1 MMDDERSRPL
11 EVLLVEDDPGDVRLT
26 REALNVRT
34 HLHVAENAEQAMAF
48 LQRAGEQRDAPRPD
62 LILLDLNL
70 PGRDGREL
78 LAEIKRREEFRQ
90 IPVVVLT
97 TSDDE
102 QDVQRAYDLNAN
114 SYVTKPVNWVKFVG
128 IVRAI
133 ESFWQHAARTPR
145 E

>member
-1 MMDDERSRPL
+1 MDDERSRPL

-26 REALNVRT
+26 REALNART
-34 HLHVAENAEQAMAF
+34 HLHVAENAEEAMAF
-48 LQRAGEQRDAPRPD
+48 LQRKGEHQDAARPD

-78 LAEIKRREEFRQ
+78 LAEIKSSEKLRH

-97 TSDDE
+97 TSDD
-102 QDVQRAYDLNAN
+102 DKDIQRAYDLNAS

-133 ESFWQHAARTPR
+133 ESFWQNAARMPR

>member
-1 MMDDERSRPL
+1 MTDDERSRPL

-48 LQRAGEQRDAPRPD
+48 LHRRGEHEDAPRPD

-78 LAEIKRREEFRQ
+78 LAQIKNSEELRQ
-90 IPVVVLT
+90 VPVVVLT
-97 TSDDE
+97 TSNDE
-102 QDVQRAYDLNAN
+102 QDIQRAYDLNAN
-114 SYVTKPVNWVKFVG
+114 SYVTKPLNWVKFVS
-128 IVRAI
+128 IVRSI
-133 ESFWQHAARTPR
+133 ENFWQNAARIPP

>member
-1 MMDDERSRPL
+1 MTDDERSRPL

-34 HLHVAENAEQAMAF
+34 HLHVAAGADAAMGF
-48 LQRAGEQRDAPRPD
+48 LQRKGEHSGSPRPD

-78 LAEIKRREEFRQ
+78 LAWIKNDSNLRQ

-97 TSDDE
+97 TSDD
-102 QDVQRAYDLNAN
+102 DRDIQRAYELNAN
-114 SYVTKPVNWVKFVG
+114 SYITKPVNWVKFVG
-128 IVRAI
+128 IVRSI
-133 ESFWQHAARTPR
+133 ESFWQNAARIPR

>member
-1 MMDDERSRPL
+1 MTDDERSRPL

-34 HLHVAENAEQAMAF
+34 HLHVAENAEEAMAF
-48 LQRAGEQRDAPRPD
+48 LQHKGEHQDAPRPD

-78 LAEIKRREEFRQ
+78 LAEIKKSEELRQ
-90 IPVVVLT
+90 VPVVVLT
-97 TSDDE
+97 TSNDE
-102 QDVQRAYDLNAN
+102 QDVQRAYNLNAN
-114 SYVTKPVNWVKFVG
+114 SYVTKPVNWVKFVS
-128 IVRAI
+128 IVRSI
-133 ESFWQHAARTPR
+133 ENFWQNAARIPP